1 MELPGRGKTMNDGDF
16 WTTVADKYPGT
27 EQAGGLKAL
36 KLAFLFAGVGV
47 TSALVLT
54 PILAVDHTS
63 RVAFAPDAYDNII
76 TGSIPTRNSGKTYTI
91 RKSVLQDTP
100 DSICI
105 IQPNGHKTGDC

>member
-1 MELPGRGKTMNDGDF
+1 MELPAGGKTMNDGDF

-27 EQAGGLKAL
+27 EQAGRLKTL

-54 PILAVDHTS
+54 PILAVDNTS
-63 RVAFAPDAYDNII
+63 RVAFAPDGYDNII
-76 TGSIPTRNSGKTYTI
+76 TGSIPARNSGKTYTI

-105 IQPNGHKTGDC
+105 IQRNGLKTGDC